1 MELSERKKQILK
13 AIIGDYIRTAEPV
26 GSKALA
32 EEMGGSVSSATIRNE
47 LADLVEMGYLE
58 QPHTSAGRVPSPKG
72 YRLYVNELMEK
83 REVSE
88 TEAEEINEQLK
99 SKLSGTDSVIAKA
112 GQMVSSRQLPRVQRD
127 GRTARGERQALR
139 AHRGR

>member
-1 MELSERKKQILK
+1 MDLTERKKQILK
-13 AIIGDYIRTAEPV
+13 RVVEDYIAAAEPV

-112 GQMVSSRQLPRVQRD
+112 GQMVSSIVNYPV
-127 GRTARGERQALR
+127 R
-139 AHRGR
+139 ASSASSSSRSMK

>member
-1 MELSERKKQILK
+1 
-13 AIIGDYIRTAEPV
+13 
-26 GSKALA
+26 
-32 EEMGGSVSSATIRNE
+32 VSSATIRNE

-99 SKLSGTDSVIAKA
+99 SKLSGTVSVIAKA
-112 GQMVSSRQLPRVQRD
+112 GQMVSSIRQLPRVQRD